1 MHPPPIETPEKPP
14 DVTLEVEDDVH
25 VFDLQLP
32 DRVKQL
38 LVAAKLETVAAV
50 LDYQR
55 VHGGMTTIRGIGKE
69 TADLIAAAIQPYV
82 DEVRGGIDVSRANRA
97 LVRLTE
103 PAVEPVS
110 VELLK
115 KHLQIDHDDEDDFLE
130 RQLIPAARRYV
141 EDEARVCLIA
151 SSWRQSLSAFE
162 PVIRLERP
170 PVQRI
175 VEVRYV
181 DANGAEQVLSESD
194 YRLDQDSRPA
204 TITPAMGTEW
214 PATAAVSRAV
224 QVTYVAGFGDP
235 ATAGPDTDTLSPTSG
250 GYRDGD
256 LVFLRNY
263 GGRLPEGLHVQPYY
277 VVNATATTIQL
288 SSVYGGSPVEFSDAG
303 SGVHVLG
310 ETPIVYRQAIL
321 LLAGHW
327 HANRE
332 AFLTGAISRD
342 HALSLDS
349 LIHNAGR
356 QVSYA

>member
-1 MHPPPIETPEKPP
+1 M
-14 DVTLEVEDDVH
+14 
-25 VFDLQLP
+25 
-32 DRVKQL
+32 
-38 LVAAKLETVAAV
+38 
-50 LDYQR
+50 
-55 VHGGMTTIRGIGKE
+55 
-69 TADLIAAAIQPYV
+69 
-82 DEVRGGIDVSRANRA
+82 SRPSGA

-151 SSWRQSLSAFE
+151 SSWRQSLPAFE
-162 PVIRLERP
+162 RVIRLERP
-170 PVQRI
+170 PLQRV

-181 DANGAEQVLSESD
+181 DADGAEQVLSESD
-194 YRLDQDSRPA
+194 YRVDQDSRPA
-204 TITPAMGTEW
+204 TITPALGTDW
-214 PATAAVSRAV
+214 PATADVSRAV
-224 QVTYVAGFGDP
+224 QVTFVAGYGDP
-235 ATAGPDTDTLSPTSG
+235 VTADPVANTLSPSSG
-250 GYRDGD
+250 RYRDGD

-263 GGRLPEGLHVQPYY
+263 GGQLPGGLHVQPYY
-277 VVNATATTIQL
+277 VVNATETTIQL
-288 SSVYGGSPVEFSDAG
+288 ATLYGGSPVEITDAG

-321 LLAGHW
+321 MLAGYW

-332 AFLTGAISRD
+332 AFLTGAVSRD
-342 HALSLDS
+342 HALSLDA